1 MCRSRFDWRDPRSS
15 SRARGWGERVRGSR
29 VPRARGFPVSAAADF
44 GRPRRKRARRSP
56 RATWYSGK
64 PPGVE
69 PDAKIGIE
77 GKNEGALAAERVR
90 APERGDALPP
100 TPAELHFLSSMPVFS
115 AGGITGSLVLACVC
129 GGKNVRVRVC
139 PSATQPH
146 AWLSQIGGAG
156 PRPVPRDRERRA
168 GPAMPT
174 DPQAVRC
181 TQLARDGMPSRSV
194 RKSMYHPGGARFG
207 SFGTVTERRQNC
219 RRRRLIGRS
228 TRRCSLSHE

>member
-69 PDAKIGIE
+69 PDAKIRHR
-77 GKNEGALAAERVR
+77 GK
-90 APERGDALPP
+90 ERGRARCRTGSSSRARGRAAP

-129 GGKNVRVRVC
+129 GGKNVRVRAC

-156 PRPVPRDRERRA
+156 PRPVPRDRERR
-168 GPAMPT
+168 
-174 DPQAVRC
+174 R
-181 TQLARDGMPSRSV
+181 ARDAHGPSGRE
-194 RKSMYHPGGARFG
+194 MHPVGARRDAVAIGQEEHVPPRRGKIRVVRDGDREATKLSSSPADREVDETLFV
-207 SFGTVTERRQNC
+207 VT
-219 RRRRLIGRS
+219 
-228 TRRCSLSHE
+228 